1 MGFIEMGIIDIIDIL
16 LVALL
21 LYYVY
26 KFIKGSQAT
35 SIIVGLLM
43 IYVLLIVVK
52 ALNMEMLSAILSSV
66 TSVGLIAIFIIFQP
80 EIRRFLKGFGEQ
92 SSNGNPLLRRLF
104 GKTAHEQHHE
114 VIDPLVRACEDMSA
128 SKTGALIVLTQSQ
141 ALSDVVET
149 GVKIDAII
157 SPSLLKNLFFKNSPL
172 HDGAVIITG
181 SRIVAAKCVLP
192 STQSEVPLSFGMR
205 HRAAMG
211 LSEMCDAVVVV
222 VSEETGTVSIAHEG
236 KVNSG
241 LSATEL
247 KAELMKY
254 TTPAE
259 EKKR

>member
-1 MGFIEMGIIDIIDIL
+1 MGFIELNIIDFVDIF

-35 SIIVGLLM
+35 SIMIGLLM
-43 IYVLLIVVK
+43 IYMIWIVVK
-52 ALNMEMLSAILSSV
+52 ALNMEMLSAILGSV
-66 TSVGLIAIFIIFQP
+66 TNVGLIAIFVIFQP

-92 SSNGNPLLRRLF
+92 SNRNPLLRRLF
-104 GKTAHEQHHE
+104 GQSAHEQRNE
-114 VIDPLVRACEDMSA
+114 VIDPIVRACEDMSA
-128 SKTGALIVLTQSQ
+128 TKTGALIVLTQSQ
-141 ALSDVVET
+141 SLSDIAET
-149 GVKIDAII
+149 GVPIDAVI
-157 SPSLLKNLFFKNSPL
+157 STSLLKNLFFKNSPL
-172 HDGAVIITG
+172 HDGAVLITG

-222 VSEETGTVSIAHEG
+222 VSEETGTVSVAHEG

-247 KAELMKY
+247 KAELMKFS
-254 TTPAE
+254 ARD
-259 EKKR
+259 EKKE

>member
-1 MGFIEMGIIDIIDIL
+1 MGFIEMNIIDIVDIV

-35 SIIVGLLM
+35 SIMVGLIM
-43 IYVLLIVVK
+43 IYVILVVVK

-92 SSNGNPLLRRLF
+92 SSNRNPLFRRLL
-104 GKTAHEQHHE
+104 GQTAHEQHSE
-114 VIDPLVRACEDMSA
+114 VIDPIVRACEDMSA

-141 ALSDVVET
+141 PLGDIVET
-149 GVKIDAII
+149 GVKIDAVI
-157 SPSLLKNLFFKNSPL
+157 STSLIKNLFFKNSPL
-172 HDGAVIITG
+172 HDGALIITG

-205 HRAAMG
+205 HRAALG

-247 KAELMKY
+247 KAELMNY
-254 TTPAE
+254 TNKPTE
-259 EKKR
+259 EKK